1 VRFFANAASVLVANS
16 FLAVIGLLTSIALA
30 RLLGVAEFGH
40 YSVAISVALV
50 GVLLGQLGWQAAVI
64 YRMRRLGRDPAI
76 VFGAATV
83 AMLLMGVVVV
93 VLASAFQA
101 WLRDAFLAGTR
112 PALLHM
118 ALALVPVH
126 LLGNAY
132 AAIARGC
139 DRFDLSNG
147 FKIVRAVLF
156 LVVAALVL
164 GAFGGDA
171 ADALG
176 YFLGAS
182 AVATA
187 GLALLVG
194 RETGVRFAELGTEL
208 RASVAFG
215 AKSYAQHLAGQIHE
229 RLDLLMIA
237 SLLADPLLT
246 GFYAI
251 AVRVI
256 DRLKLVPDALGASLF
271 PKVAGLAEDEAGRLT
286 AYVSRHSVLWVVAT
300 VAALGL
306 LAPVFVPLL
315 FGEEY
320 VASIP
325 PLLVL
330 LFAMA
335 LLTVYR
341 LLSRYFVAVGRQT
354 PNVVTQILSTALN
367 FGLNLLWIPR
377 YGILGAAYASLV
389 SYALETVLITI
400 AFRLDSGQ
408 PLRDTLVIRR
418 GDFAEYSR
426 RLRPLLTRLGF
437 AR

>member
-1 VRFFANAASVLVANS
+1 MRFFANAASVLVANS

-83 AMLLMGVVVV
+83 AMLLMGVVIV

>member
-1 VRFFANAASVLVANS
+1 
-16 FLAVIGLLTSIALA
+16 
-30 RLLGVAEFGH
+30 
-40 YSVAISVALV
+40 
-50 GVLLGQLGWQAAVI
+50 
-64 YRMRRLGRDPAI
+64 
-76 VFGAATV
+76 
-83 AMLLMGVVVV
+83 
-93 VLASAFQA
+93 
-101 WLRDAFLAGTR
+101 
-112 PALLHM
+112 
-118 ALALVPVH
+118 
-126 LLGNAY
+126 
-132 AAIARGC
+132 
-139 DRFDLSNG
+139 
-147 FKIVRAVLF
+147 
-156 LVVAALVL
+156 
-164 GAFGGDA
+164 
-171 ADALG
+171 
-176 YFLGAS
+176 
-182 AVATA
+182 
-187 GLALLVG
+187 
-194 RETGVRFAELGTEL
+194 
-208 RASVAFG
+208 
-215 AKSYAQHLAGQIHE
+215 
-229 RLDLLMIA
+229 MIA

>member
-83 AMLLMGVVVV
+83 AMLLMGVVIV